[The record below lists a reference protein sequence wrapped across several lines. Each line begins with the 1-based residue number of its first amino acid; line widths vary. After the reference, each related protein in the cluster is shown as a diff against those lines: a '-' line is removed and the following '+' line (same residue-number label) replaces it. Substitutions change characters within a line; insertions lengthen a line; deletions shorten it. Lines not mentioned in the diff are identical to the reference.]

1 MNDHRNYSTSGSDSD
16 IVDRIKYVMQVLN
29 LKQTNLATRLEVDP
43 ATISRLVKRVIAP
56 SESLINKIVINLG
69 VDKRWLKTGEGDVF
83 SDSNDIMT
91 YIRPLGAPVYNIDVT
106 AGAVP
111 LSRMFTEERVVGYVN
126 LPGINPNLPIVRVS
140 GDSMV
145 PRIQNGAYL
154 AIRQM
159 NLEAPIAWGQI
170 YVVVLADYRVV
181 KYVRRHPDPD
191 KVILHSANDA
201 YDDIEIKR
209 SEIEGLYL
217 VENVINH
224 DLVC

>member
-1 MNDHRNYSTSGSDSD
+1 MNDHRNYTTLGADSD
-16 IVDRIKYVMQVLN
+16 VVDRIKYVMHVLN
-29 LKQTNLATRLEVDP
+29 LKQINLAAKLEVDP
-43 ATISRLVKRVIAP
+43 ATVSRIVKRVIAP
-56 SESLINKIVINLG
+56 SDSLINKIVINLG
-69 VDKRWLKTGEGDVF
+69 VNKQWLKTGDGDVF
-83 SDSNDIMT
+83 TNSGDMMT
-91 YIRPLGAPVYNIDVT
+91 YIRPAGAPVYNIDVT
-106 AGAVP
+106 AGAIP

-126 LPGINPNLPIVRVS
+126 LPGINPDLPIVRVS

-181 KYVRRHPDPD
+181 KYVRRHPDPS

-201 YDDIEIKR
+201 YDDIEINR
-209 SEIEGLYL
+209 SDIEGLYL
-217 VENVINH
+217 VENIINH
-224 DLVC
+224 DFVC